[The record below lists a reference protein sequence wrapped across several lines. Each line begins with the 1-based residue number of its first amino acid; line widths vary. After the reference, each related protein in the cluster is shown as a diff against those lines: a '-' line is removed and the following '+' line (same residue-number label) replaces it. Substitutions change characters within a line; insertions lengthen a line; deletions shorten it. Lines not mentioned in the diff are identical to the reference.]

1 MYWTP
6 VGTIWSIGAVPS
18 RRGGCSKKGWP
29 FSVGNGRLLFFVVSH
44 GPQPEGEHKPNSL
57 SRKMQQGCPTS
68 SPSALAWH
76 EEIIDNRE
84 DEQCQ
89 QKPVEYR
96 FPFALEK
103 LVCVHFPFASAS
115 GVKMSYEPPTGL
127 TVRRLRGFLKRKIR
141 DWMAPMERFI
151 V

>member
-1 MYWTP
+1 LR
-6 VGTIWSIGAVPS
+6 AVS
-18 RRGGCSKKGWP
+18 SSSAAISASS
-29 FSVGNGRLLFFVVSH
+29 FNLAAVI
-44 GPQPEGEHKPNSL
+44 
-57 SRKMQQGCPTS
+57 S

-76 EEIIDNRE
+76 EEIIDNLE

-96 FPFALEK
+96 FPFAFEK